1 MARQA
6 AAVKTKVD
14 YSQVPQNE
22 TLAVDSRELGSS
34 HERIWVHSGEP
45 GQKIT
50 FNIHWFPG
58 WRAYLLDGER
68 GRITGELP
76 LEREDGPLARVV
88 VPVPE
93 GDHYVLLR
101 FEDTPVRTLGQT
113 IAMVG
118 WLAFAG
124 LAMLAVGRVRL
135 AAQSSAWSWPM
146 IDEKEIEA
154 LTRCFPAHAGVTPAH
169 VGLAAAAA
177 GRTRDRTRSCL

>member
-1 MARQA
+1 MWSDMAELYVQADTPPLRPDASQEEQEAAMAQQA

-14 YSQVPQNE
+14 YSKVPQNE
-22 TLAVDSRELGSS
+22 TLAVDSRELGSA

-45 GQKIT
+45 GQRIT

-58 WRAYLLDGER
+58 WRAHLLDGER

-113 IAMVG
+113 ITLVG

-124 LAMLAVGRVRL
+124 LAILAVAVAVWRRRAAKGTGR
-135 AAQSSAWSWPM
+135 
-146 IDEKEIEA
+146 
-154 LTRCFPAHAGVTPAH
+154 
-169 VGLAAAAA
+169 
-177 GRTRDRTRSCL
+177 